1 MIRLILNLL
10 INLLACAIGILV
22 AGSLL
27 DDMTVSAGGFVTAVV
42 VFAVAQ
48 MILSP
53 FILKV
58 AATNA
63 QAFVGGIGIVSTLVA
78 LFIATLVGD
87 GISIDGVSTW
97 ILAALIVWLVTA
109 VATLLVPF
117 ILIKMGV
124 RALADNK

>member
-1 MIRLILNLL
+1 MIRLLLNLL
-10 INLLACAIGILV
+10 ISLVACAIGIVV
-22 AGSLL
+22 AGWLL
-27 DDMTVSAGGFVTAVV
+27 DDMTVSTGGFVTAVV
-42 VFAVAQ
+42 VFAIAQ

-63 QAFVGGIGIVSTLVA
+63 QAFVGGVGIVSTLVA

-109 VATLLVPF
+109 VASLLVPF

-124 RALADNK
+124 KALQNQK